1 MNKHFTAS
9 GVVLNDKN
17 QVLLVKHKKLGKW
30 IYPGGHLELDETPD
44 ECVVREIFE
53 ETTLKTEIIDTRNQ
67 SLGDDDI
74 GVTVLHNP
82 YAILCERIDKGD
94 KDIHFHID
102 LIYICKIIGGQDI
115 CHDEKESDDIGF
127 FSLSEIKNM
136 EMFSNNKNLIISYLE
151 NVNN

>member
-1 MNKHFTAS
+1 MIKHFTAS
-9 GVVLNDKN
+9 GVVLNNNN

-30 IYPGGHLELDETPD
+30 IYPGGHLEADETPD

-53 ETTLKTEIIDTRNQ
+53 ETTLKTGIIDTRNQ
-67 SLGDDDI
+67 NLGDDSI

-102 LIYICKIIGGQDI
+102 LVYICKIIGGENVESDQ
-115 CHDEKESDDIGF
+115 KESDDIGF
-127 FSLSEIKNM
+127 FSLEEIKNM
-136 EMFSNNKNLIISYLE
+136 EMFSNNKNLIISYL
-151 NVNN
+151 NKNN